1 MHPDIAREIIR
12 QRVNEMR
19 ARASQDAMARA
30 AVRGR
35 RDRLAAVR
43 NRLAVAR
50 HRRDRLA
57 ARDGLAMAGE
67 VPAPRVPDYVDD
79 GLCGA
84 VDHTHAGA

>member
-1 MHPDIAREIIR
+1 MHPDIAQAIIS

-43 NRLAVAR
+43 NRLAAVR
-50 HRRDRLA
+50 NRRDRLA
-57 ARDGLAMAGE
+57 VAGE
-67 VPAPRVPDYVDD
+67 IPAPRVPDYVDD
-79 GLCGA
+79 ALCGS